1 MALSCAA
8 GRYFRKEYRP
18 CFIDWRNVRT
28 IVYVDGFNLYYGALK
43 GTPYKWV
50 DLHALF
56 TNLLS
61 SHNNIV
67 GIKYF
72 TARVSNTPSDPDKA
86 NHQEAYI
93 RALKKTCPILQVH
106 YGQFTTHN
114 VKAKLLT
121 PINGT
126 RYAEVIRT
134 SEKGSDVNLAVHLLN
149 DAWIDGY
156 DCAVMV
162 SGDSDLAES
171 IRLVKTFHARKKVGL
186 ITMGKRGTSKE
197 LVKEVDFVKY
207 MSTAA
212 LASSQLPSPIPDSNL
227 RKPADW

>member
-1 MALSCAA
+1 M
-8 GRYFRKEYRP
+8 
-18 CFIDWRNVRT
+18 RT
-28 IVYVDGFNLYYGALK
+28 VVYVDGFNLYYGALK

-50 DLHALF
+50 DLDALF
-56 TNLLS
+56 TYLLWS
-61 SHNNIV
+61 NNKIV

-86 NHQEAYI
+86 NHQDAYI
-93 RALKKTCPILQVH
+93 RALKKTCPHLHVH
-106 YGQFTTHN
+106 FGQFTTHN

-121 PINGT
+121 PINGI
-126 RYAEVIRT
+126 RYVDVVRT

-156 DCAVMV
+156 DCAVLV

-171 IRLVKTFHARKKVGL
+171 IRLVKTFHAQKKVGL

-197 LVKEVDFVKY
+197 LVKEVDFVKH
-207 MSTAA
+207 MSKAA
-212 LASSQLPSPIPDSNL
+212 LAASQLPVNIPGTNL
-227 RKPADW
+227 RKPPDW